1 MNDLPNNY
9 SENIEEIINKS
20 KIDFEMIKYSETKRI
35 GNEVY
40 GYFNLLK
47 SKKVGG
53 IYVNINKKEGKIKF
67 GEPIM
72 MEDLNLKERLELNG
86 LEEKISKELDFITI
100 KVEVPEEEIKKE
112 LIKEGYLFENKGH
125 LGIKKLKWVQEK

>member
-112 LIKEGYLFENKGH
+112 LIKEGYLFEKKGH
-125 LGIKKLKWVQEK
+125 LGIKKLK

>member
-125 LGIKKLKWVQEK
+125 LGIKKLK